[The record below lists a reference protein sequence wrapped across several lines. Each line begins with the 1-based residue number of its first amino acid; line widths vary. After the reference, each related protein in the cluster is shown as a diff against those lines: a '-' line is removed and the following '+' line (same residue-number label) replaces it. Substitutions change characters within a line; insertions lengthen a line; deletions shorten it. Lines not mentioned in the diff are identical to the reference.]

1 VLLYCDF
8 IAYAGICR
16 MNRYE
21 IQQFKKNNFF
31 IPMESLTVV
40 HYRWNHQR
48 INFIGMFQRV
58 GKTLH
63 LHAIDYYRWNDR
75 HINSIIK
82 FYRVKNI
89 APPCHR
95 PLHMESSTIT
105 YGIIDGLTPSKS
117 FREVEKNYTH
127 MPLTT
132 TD

>member
-1 VLLYCDF
+1 MVVPLQRHGFIITWQWNDHFYDF
-8 IAYAGICR
+8 IITNINGVIVLWFYCICR

-21 IQQFKKNNFF
+21 LQQFKKNNFF
-31 IPMESLTVV
+31 IPMESLIVV

-82 FYRVKNI
+82 FQRVKNI

-95 PLHMESSTIT
+95 PLHMESST
-105 YGIIDGLTPSKS
+105 D
-117 FREVEKNYTH
+117 
-127 MPLTT
+127 
-132 TD
+132 